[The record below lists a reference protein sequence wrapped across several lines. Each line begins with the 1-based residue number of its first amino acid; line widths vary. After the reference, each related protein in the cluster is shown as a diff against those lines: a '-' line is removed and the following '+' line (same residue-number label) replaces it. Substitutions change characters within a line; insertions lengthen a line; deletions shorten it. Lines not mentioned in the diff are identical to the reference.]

1 MKHKK
6 REELEMQ
13 NEAKEVE
20 IPDEMLEGISGGLRR
35 RSIRKKRKLQN
46 DPKPNTEIDDGAGGA
61 TLTW

>member
-20 IPDEMLEGISGGLRR
+20 IPDEMLEGISGGTRR
-35 RSIRKKRKLQN
+35 RSIRKKRRLQN
-46 DPKPNTEIDDGAGGA
+46 DPKPDSNLDDDSGGA